1 MLAVKFLHLLALMM
15 GAAASIANL
24 VLSVRSEKAGE
35 NAPALLALRPI
46 FSQIGLAAVLLIWI
60 TGVWLYAVRWDSA
73 ALGAMFTLKLIAAAL
88 LLLAILVINIAG
100 ARAARTGTPMPMAI
114 QKLGP
119 ATFVLTLIAVATA
132 VWVFD

>member
-24 VLSVRSEKAGE
+24 VLSVKSEKAGD
-35 NAPALLALRPI
+35 AAATLLALRPV

-73 ALGAMFTLKLIAAAL
+73 ALGPVFILKLIAAGL
-88 LLLAILVINIAG
+88 LLVAILAINLAG
-100 ARAARTGTPMPMAI
+100 ARAKRTGTPMPMAI
-114 QKLGP
+114 QRLGP
-119 ATFVLTLIAVATA
+119 ATLVLTLIAVGTA